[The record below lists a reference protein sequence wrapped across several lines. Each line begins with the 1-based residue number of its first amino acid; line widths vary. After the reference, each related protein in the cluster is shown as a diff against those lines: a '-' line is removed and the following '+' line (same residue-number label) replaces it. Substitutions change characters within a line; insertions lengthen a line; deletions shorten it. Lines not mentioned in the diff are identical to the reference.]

1 MDKLPMDPLKDH
13 LEKLRAEQQR
23 IRKEKKEYA
32 KAVKLVKR
40 KQQRLRH
47 RIRLMSDDDLV
58 AALMLRR
65 EMAQRIGASTT
76 EGGDEGA
83 LGSSSSST
91 AAHSDAAETR
101 DGDTVLSPGVL
112 RAMGSSVPTPM
123 NVEEELPAG
132 DD

>member
-91 AAHSDAAETR
+91 AAHSDAAEAR

-112 RAMGSSVPTPM
+112 RAMESSVPTPM